1 MKLFGYP
8 IDPMAE
14 FVAPTSHVIYDR
26 TLGVIVISETMWRD
40 LFVFSAQCLYPDPN
54 TSSFDLSRPSL
65 AKLPPSIAAYLNAIK
80 ALALDVPSDARR
92 ISPNHMAPRMVDIKQ
107 AASSPFSYSNIP
119 NKLTVDCLKQ
129 LYNVTD
135 WGLFSRD
142 LLIAVANG
150 TDDLS
155 SQKPNRRYD
164 RMCAFL
170 ADLRHRNTAKLDA
183 DTRHTFHD
191 SYVLEASKFSY
202 VVPDKMIAQI
212 RDEIQQR
219 SPIEPQVID
228 GAVPP
233 EAAVPTET
241 ANEQRAHSYTAATTT
256 AATIPDVRTAANW
269 VMVDGTHG
277 ATDNAF
283 ADADDEEVVV
293 FRTIQPPPP
302 PPPPPPTLP

>member
-1 MKLFGYP
+1 MKLFCYP

-40 LFVFSAQCLYPDPN
+40 LFVFSARCLYPDSN
-54 TSSFDLSRPSL
+54 ASVFDLSRPSL

-92 ISPNHMAPRMVDIKQ
+92 MSSNHTAPRMTDIKQ
-107 AASSPFSYSNIP
+107 AASNPFSYNNIP
-119 NKLTVDCLKQ
+119 NNLTVDCLKK

-135 WGLFSRD
+135 WALFSRD
-142 LLIAVANG
+142 LLIGVANG

-155 SQKPNRRYD
+155 SQTQRRRYD

-170 ADLRHRNTAKLDA
+170 ADLRRRNAAKLDA
-183 DTRHTFHD
+183 DTRLTFD
-191 SYVLEASKFSY
+191 GSYVLEASRFSY

-219 SPIEPQVID
+219 SPIEPQAID
-228 GAVPP
+228 EAVSP

-241 ANEQRAHSYTAATTT
+241 ANEQRAHSDTAATPT
-256 AATIPDVRTAANW
+256 AATIPDVRAAANW
-269 VMVDGTHG
+269 VVVDDPLG
-277 ATDNAF
+277 ATGHAF
-283 ADADDEEVVV
+283 ADASDEEEVVV
-293 FRTIQPPPP
+293 FRT
-302 PPPPPPTLP
+302 PPPPPTIPPTLA